1 MASCLV
7 KPALFLDFQW
17 LIFFAKNW
25 FTNFRR
31 KCTPRLSYTFLC
43 HLVLLCFKFLTS
55 NFGENLVINSNR
67 NPSCAWHLLVLE
79 YRDDTKSVLNKGAL
93 ALNIPIRIANT
104 TSVSYKKSESNAV
117 RWKKDY
123 EQIKVKFKKTS

>member
-1 MASCLV
+1 
-7 KPALFLDFQW
+7 
-17 LIFFAKNW
+17 
-25 FTNFRR
+25 
-31 KCTPRLSYTFLC
+31 
-43 HLVLLCFKFLTS
+43 
-55 NFGENLVINSNR
+55 
-67 NPSCAWHLLVLE
+67 VLE